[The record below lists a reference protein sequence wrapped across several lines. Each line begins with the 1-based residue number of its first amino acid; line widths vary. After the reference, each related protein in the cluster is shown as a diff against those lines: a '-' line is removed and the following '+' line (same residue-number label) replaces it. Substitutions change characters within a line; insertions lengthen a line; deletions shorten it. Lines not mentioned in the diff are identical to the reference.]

1 MKADFDLMI
10 IGTGLAGEA
19 AARRCSQAEWKVAIT
34 DELPYGG
41 TCAQRG
47 CDPKKVLVG
56 AAYLV
61 DWSRRM
67 KGNGI
72 VSESRIDWPE
82 LMNFKS
88 TFTDPV
94 PKHTIKTMESAG
106 VKTYHGKAEFL
117 DENTIKI
124 GSDIVSAEHILLAN
138 GARPASLNI
147 EGKEFLTY
155 SDQFLS
161 LKNLPGNITFV
172 GGGYVSF
179 EFAHIAVRAGAKVRI
194 VHRGKRPLTRFDPDI
209 VDILMESSKE
219 SGIEILLNSEVTAIE
234 KKDGHLEVTIRQGRG
249 ENILSTEMVVHGAGR
264 VPNLD
269 GLMLEKGNVRSD
281 KKGVIVNDYLQS
293 VSNRKV
299 YAAGDATQ
307 SNGYPLSPVATM
319 EGDIAAQNLLEGNKI
334 KPNYTGIPSV
344 VFTTPTMASVG
355 LTEKEA
361 EDRGI
366 KYKKNFADTSG
377 WYNSKRIAEKHSAF
391 KVLEDERTGRIIG
404 AHLLGHN
411 SEEVINIFA
420 SAIRFKIRTNELKE
434 IPFSYPSHIYAIHY
448 ML

>member
-1 MKADFDLMI
+1 MKADYDLMI

-19 AARRCSQAEWKVAIT
+19 AALRCSSAEWKVAIA

-61 DWSRRM
+61 DWTRRM
-67 KGNGI
+67 KGNSI
-72 VSESRIDWPE
+72 VSEARIDWPE
-82 LMNFKS
+82 LMNFKN
-88 TFTDPV
+88 TFTEPV
-94 PKHTIKTMESAG
+94 PQHTVKTMESAG
-106 VKTYHGKAEFL
+106 VKTYHGKAEFQ

-124 GSDIVSAEHILLAN
+124 GNDIISAEHILLAN
-138 GARPASLNI
+138 GAKPADLNI
-147 EGKEFLTY
+147 EGKEYLTY

-161 LKNLPGNITFV
+161 LKNLPGDITFI
-172 GGGYVSF
+172 GGGYISF
-179 EFAHIAVRAGAKVRI
+179 EFGHIAVRAGAKVRI
-194 VHRGKRPLTRFDPDI
+194 IHRGKRPLTRFDPDI

-234 KKDGHLEVTIRQGRG
+234 KKDGHLDVKVKQGGG
-249 ENILSTEMVVHGAGR
+249 ENTLSTEMVVHGAGR

-269 GLMLEKGNVRSD
+269 GMMLEKGNIKSD
-281 KKGVIVNDYLQS
+281 KKGVIVNDFLQS

-319 EGDIAAQNLLEGNKI
+319 EGEIAAQNLLEGNKI
-334 KPNYTGIPSV
+334 KPNYNGIPSV
-344 VFTTPTMASVG
+344 VFTTPTMARVG

-361 EDRGI
+361 NDRGI
-366 KYKKNFADTSG
+366 KYKKNFGDTSG
-377 WYNSKRIAEKHSAF
+377 WYNSRRIAEKHSAF
-391 KVLEDERTGRIIG
+391 KVLEDEKSGRIIG

-411 SEEVINIFA
+411 SEEAINMFA
-420 SAIRFKIRTNELKE
+420 AAIRFKIRTDELRDA
-434 IPFSYPSHIYAIHY
+434 PFAYPSNIYAIHY
-448 ML
+448 MI